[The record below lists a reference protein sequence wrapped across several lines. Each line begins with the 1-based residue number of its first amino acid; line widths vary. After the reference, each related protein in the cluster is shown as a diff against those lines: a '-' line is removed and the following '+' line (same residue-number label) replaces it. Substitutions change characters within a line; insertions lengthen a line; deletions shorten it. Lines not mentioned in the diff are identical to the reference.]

1 MASPLVYSS
10 RARWCASR
18 SLLGHVFRRSIENE
32 RQAEAWYL
40 IMISSVVVAA
50 IVMQFMAWSFWHEE
64 IQNSSRI
71 SMWYWGIQLGVA
83 GLVFIGG
90 FLGYCPRVRAS
101 LTESSLSV
109 SQGRRSVE
117 LDLSTLTDCRIVSA
131 LQYYR
136 KWDCRV
142 EGYMAHI
149 PEDVLLVLGERQS
162 IAIGISPDAHAR
174 LLVEMNRLAEINA
187 V

>member
-1 MASPLVYSS
+1 MGY
-10 RARWCASR
+10 
-18 SLLGHVFRRSIENE
+18 VFRRNIENE

-40 IMISSVVVAA
+40 ITIFSVVIAA
-50 IVMQFMAWSFWHEE
+50 TVMQFMAWSFWHEE
-64 IQNSSRI
+64 IQNSLRI
-71 SMWYWGIQLGVA
+71 SMWYWGIQLGLA
-83 GLVFIGG
+83 ALVFVGG

-117 LDLSTLTDCRIVSA
+117 LGLDTVTDCRIIPA

-136 KWDCRV
+136 KWNCRV
-142 EGYMAHI
+142 ESYMAHI
-149 PEDVLLVLGERQS
+149 PEDVLLVLGERKS
-162 IAIGISPDAHAR
+162 IAIGIDPGAHAR
-174 LLVEMNRLAEINA
+174 LLVAMNRFDSAEVVEANA